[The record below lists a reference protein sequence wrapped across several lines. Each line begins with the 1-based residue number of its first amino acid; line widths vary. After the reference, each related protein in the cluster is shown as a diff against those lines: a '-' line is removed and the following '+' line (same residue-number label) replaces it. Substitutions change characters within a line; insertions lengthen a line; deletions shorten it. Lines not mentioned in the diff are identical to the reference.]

1 MSSPK
6 RIAVGQRVGK
16 KSKKVTPG
24 KIRYRKR
31 VRCPRTG
38 RKIAVVTK
46 KG

>member
-1 MSSPK
+1 MAEAK

-31 VRCPRTG
+31 VRCPVTG
-38 RKIAVVTK
+38 RKISVVTK
-46 KG
+46 RG